1 MGALDVTCK
10 DYLKQPYVMT
20 SLVQAV
26 LFHDLHQIDK
36 KDVQLID
43 TVEAKI
49 NESDH
54 TYKDLILDVNSRI
67 TLHINDR
74 DITFLFHVEPMSYV
88 DTSMV
93 IRIMGYDVNNIQT
106 QCRNVISEMEQTG
119 KAKDKKTCN
128 YLTKL
133 PHVLSLEPCISY
145 VLNLSE
151 QKWTGYD
158 RIEDMYD
165 PLFNELDIH
174 PATVGNLKVIDPHTM
189 SDEQL
194 DLLIPELKFLFQAIR
209 YQRAEYAE
217 EMQALLDNSY
227 LEIGSRM
234 ARLLN
239 QILNID
245 IQIPKEGE
253 TVIVCGSMRVIKENI
268 RAEGIQIG
276 KTEGIEI
283 GKIEGIEIGK
293 FETALS
299 FFRKGKLNASDAAE
313 EVGMSVEQF
322 LAKAKMN

>member
-1 MGALDVTCK
+1 
-10 DYLKQPYVMT
+10 
-20 SLVQAV
+20 
-26 LFHDLHQIDK
+26 
-36 KDVQLID
+36 
-43 TVEAKI
+43 
-49 NESDH
+49 
-54 TYKDLILDVNSRI
+54 
-67 TLHINDR
+67 
-74 DITFLFHVEPMSYV
+74 
-88 DTSMV
+88 
-93 IRIMGYDVNNIQT
+93 
-106 QCRNVISEMEQTG
+106 
-119 KAKDKKTCN
+119 
-128 YLTKL
+128 
-133 PHVLSLEPCISY
+133 
-145 VLNLSE
+145 
-151 QKWTGYD
+151 
-158 RIEDMYD
+158 MYD

-194 DLLIPELKFLFQAIR
+194 DLLIPELKLLFQAIR
-209 YQRAEYAE
+209 YQKAEYAE

>member
-1 MGALDVTCK
+1 
-10 DYLKQPYVMT
+10 
-20 SLVQAV
+20 
-26 LFHDLHQIDK
+26 
-36 KDVQLID
+36 
-43 TVEAKI
+43 
-49 NESDH
+49 
-54 TYKDLILDVNSRI
+54 
-67 TLHINDR
+67 
-74 DITFLFHVEPMSYV
+74 
-88 DTSMV
+88 
-93 IRIMGYDVNNIQT
+93 
-106 QCRNVISEMEQTG
+106 
-119 KAKDKKTCN
+119 
-128 YLTKL
+128 
-133 PHVLSLEPCISY
+133 
-145 VLNLSE
+145 
-151 QKWTGYD
+151 
-158 RIEDMYD
+158 MYD

-283 GKIEGIEIGK
+283 GK